1 MNTMIN
7 ARVLLVDD
15 EIAFLGGLTQELEAG
30 GLSVCSRTRT
40 KEAIEAAKDQDFDAI
55 ILDLALPAL
64 DGIETLRQ
72 IKAVQP
78 DSEIIFLNDIGSAR
92 SELGAMESGTED
104 FFEKPVDL
112 NKLPERIHDCLEK
125 RVLIL
130 QKKSQQ
136 EVVKILQRIWL

>member
-1 MNTMIN
+1 MNTMFN

-15 EIAFLGGLTQELEAG
+15 EIAFLDGLTQQLEAG
-30 GLSVCSRTRT
+30 GLRVCSRTRT
-40 KEAIEAAKDQDFDAI
+40 KEAVEAAKDKDFDAI

-72 IKAVQP
+72 IKTVQP
-78 DSEIIFLNDIGSAR
+78 ESEIIFLNGIGSAR
-92 SELGAMESGTED
+92 SEVGAMESEAED

-112 NKLPERIHDCLEK
+112 NKLPEKTHNCLKK

-130 QKKSQQ
+130 QKRSQQ
-136 EVVKILQRIWL
+136 EVGKILQRIWL